1 MKRTVSIPVN
11 LPREKFLPLMG
22 FCAEIFNQHVN
33 WALKERTWN
42 KNKAHKALYADLRA
56 QYPDVPSALVQTIR
70 DNAMEAVKATK
81 FKRHPKKKTT
91 SGLRYDKRTMTLRGY
106 QLTLS
111 CIGKRKKLILNVP
124 EHFKEIFETWDFCA
138 ATLTYSKREGFAV
151 ELEFENDQGIWGRDF
166 PSLIKEETG
175 ASISIWQLYGL
186 NTHATPEQPRFSRC
200 EQYSR
205 QEYEQFVM
213 RLKMPVENS
222 LRFFEKR
229 VANQ

>member
-1 MKRTVSIPVN
+1 
-11 LPREKFLPLMG
+11 MG
-22 FCAEIFNQHVN
+22 FCADIFNQHVD
-33 WALKERTWN
+33 WALKERTYN
-42 KNKAHKALYADLRA
+42 KNKAHKALYADIRA
-56 QYPDVPSALVQTIR
+56 QYPDVLSALVQTIR

-81 FKRHPKKKTT
+81 FKRHPKKKPT

-111 CIGKRKKLILNVP
+111 CIGRREKLILSVP
-124 EHFKEIFETWDFCA
+124 EHFREIFETWDFCGG
-138 ATLTYSKREGFAV
+138 TLTYSKQEGFAV
-151 ELEFENDQGIWGRDF
+151 ELEFENDQGILGRDF
-166 PSLIKEETG
+166 PRLIKDETG
-175 ASISIWQLYGL
+175 ADISIWQLYGL
-186 NTHATPEQPRFSRC
+186 NTHASPEQPRFSRC

-229 VANQ
+229 AANQ

>member
-1 MKRTVSIPVN
+1 
-11 LPREKFLPLMG
+11 MG
-22 FCAEIFNQHVN
+22 FCADIFNQHVD

-42 KNKAHKALYADLRA
+42 KNKAHKALYAALRS

-81 FKRHPKKKTT
+81 FKRHPKKKPI
-91 SGLRYDKRTMTLRGY
+91 SGLPYDKRTMTLRGD

-111 CIGKRKKLILNVP
+111 CIGKREKLILNVP
-124 EHFKEIFETWDFCA
+124 EHFKEVFETWEFCA
-138 ATLTYSKREGFAV
+138 ATLTYSKQKGFAV
-151 ELEFENDQGIWGRDF
+151 ELKFENDQGIWGRNF
-166 PSLIKEETG
+166 SKLIKEETG
-175 ASISIWQLYGL
+175 ADISIWQLYGL
-186 NTHATPEQPRFSRC
+186 NTHATPEQLSFSRC

-222 LRFFEKR
+222 LRFFEKMR
-229 VANQ
+229 ANQ